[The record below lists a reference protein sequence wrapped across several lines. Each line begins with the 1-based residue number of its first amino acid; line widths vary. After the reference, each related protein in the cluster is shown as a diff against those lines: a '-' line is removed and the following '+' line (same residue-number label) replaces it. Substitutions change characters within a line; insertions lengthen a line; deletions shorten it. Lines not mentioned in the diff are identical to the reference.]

1 MTSTAHSLPI
11 AVNARFVRQPL
22 TGVQRYG
29 LELCRRLAQVRLIAP
44 APPLGAYRE
53 LEGRQMMVRGPAIP
67 GHAWEQAVLPRCL
80 RRRQLLWSPG
90 GSGPL
95 CVARQV
101 LTIHDVAPLEHPEW
115 YGRRYAQWY
124 RVLLPLLA
132 RRVRHVLTPSQ
143 FSRDR
148 IVRVLRVPPERVT
161 VTPLG
166 VDPRFR
172 PRDPAEVATR
182 LAELG
187 VRTPFLL
194 AVSAVS
200 ERKNFRRLFAA
211 WRRAAGS
218 LSDLNLV
225 VVGQTGLRY
234 AGSGGRFS
242 LPERTRAFERVSDE
256 DLVTLYTGALA
267 FVYPS
272 LYEGFGLPILEAM
285 ACGTPVLTSRT
296 SSMPEVAG
304 DAALLV
310 DPYDVEAIGRGL
322 RRIVEDER
330 MRLTLRARGLDHVRP
345 YSYDRTAALTRY
357 VLEQQAAMPGR

>member
-1 MTSTAHSLPI
+1 
-11 AVNARFVRQPL
+11 
-22 TGVQRYG
+22 
-29 LELCRRLAQVRLIAP
+29 LELCRRLSQVRLIAP
-44 APPLGAYRE
+44 APPLGTYRE
-53 LEGRQMMVRGPAIP
+53 LDGRQIVVRGPAIP
-67 GHAWEQAVLPRCL
+67 GHAWEQAVLPQCV

-95 CVARQV
+95 CVARRV

-115 YGRRYAQWY
+115 YDRRYVQWY
-124 RVLLPLLA
+124 RLLLPLLA
-132 RRVRHVLTPSQ
+132 RRVQHILTPSQ

-172 PRDPAEVATR
+172 LRDPAEVAAR

-211 WRRAAGS
+211 WRRLAGS
-218 LSDLNLV
+218 LSDLDLV

-234 AGSGGRFS
+234 AGRGGRFS
-242 LPERTRAFERVSDE
+242 VPERTRTFERVSDE
-256 DLVTLYTGALA
+256 DLVMLYNGALA
-267 FVYPS
+267 FIYPS

-285 ACGTPVLTSRT
+285 ACGTPVMTSCT
-296 SSMPEVAG
+296 TSMPEVAG
-304 DAALLV
+304 GAALLI

-322 RRIVEDER
+322 RRIAEDER
-330 MRLTLRARGLDHVRP
+330 MRSTLRARGLDHVRS
-345 YSYDRTAALTRY
+345 YSYDYTAVLTGC
-357 VLEQQAAMPGR
+357 VLEHQATMLGR